1 MMCLFLTLIIFKRG
15 DIWVYGIAVLRF
27 FLYGNSV
34 IEILTCGIAVSSS
47 PPPGG
52 VLDISLG
59 GEARPGPSYPGPG
72 YDKNR

>member
-15 DIWVYGIAVLRF
+15 DIWVYAIAVLRF

-47 PPPGG
+47 
-52 VLDISLG
+52 LFDISLG